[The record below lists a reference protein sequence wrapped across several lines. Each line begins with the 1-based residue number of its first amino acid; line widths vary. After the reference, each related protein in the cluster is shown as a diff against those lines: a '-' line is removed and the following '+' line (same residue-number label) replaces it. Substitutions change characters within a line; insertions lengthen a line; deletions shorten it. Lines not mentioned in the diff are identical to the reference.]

1 MRYVQIGIL
10 ICLVAVVGL
19 LVAIYLNQH
28 AMPPEAPAGEQVALD
43 VPAAEVNAPT
53 PEKMIEPMIE
63 PAPKAQPA
71 RPAASQAGTTSKPR
85 VRKPPEPVARVE
97 LEPAPAPVS
106 VQPVERAPVVE
117 HPAPETRPIQ
127 IAGHIAPEPPLAPP
141 EPRRVT
147 LPAGAE
153 VAVRLDFGLSSERNF
168 AGDSFTAALD
178 RDIVVDDMVVAERGT
193 RVEGKVVDVV
203 RAGRVKGLA
212 QLSLELIRIDTADG
226 QTVDLVTNRI
236 HREGP
241 KSTGSDLKKVG
252 IGAGV
257 GAAIGAIAGGGKGA
271 AIGAGVG
278 AGAGGGA
285 AAATR
290 GEPAELPAEERLEFR
305 LMEALEIV
313 ERL

>member
-1 MRYVQIGIL
+1 MRNVQIGIL

-19 LVAIYLNQH
+19 LGAIYLNQR
-28 AMPPEAPAGEQVALD
+28 AMPPEAPAGEQVTLD

-53 PEKMIEPMIE
+53 PGKMIEPMME
-63 PAPKAQPA
+63 PAPKARPV
-71 RPAASQAGTTSKPR
+71 RPAESQAGTTSKPR

-97 LEPAPAPVS
+97 PAPAPAA
-106 VQPVERAPVVE
+106 VQPVERAPLVE
-117 HPAPETRPIQ
+117 PRAQENRPSQ
-127 IAGHIAPEPPLAPP
+127 IAGRIAPQP
-141 EPRRVT
+141 PRRVT
-147 LPAGAE
+147 LPAGTDL
-153 VAVRLDFGLSSERNF
+153 AVRLDFGLSSESNF

-178 RDIVVDDMVVAERGT
+178 QDIVVDDMVIAAKGARL
-193 RVEGKVVDVV
+193 EGKVVDVV

-226 QTVDLVTNRI
+226 QTVDLITNRI

-241 KSTGSDLKKVG
+241 KSIGSDLKKVG